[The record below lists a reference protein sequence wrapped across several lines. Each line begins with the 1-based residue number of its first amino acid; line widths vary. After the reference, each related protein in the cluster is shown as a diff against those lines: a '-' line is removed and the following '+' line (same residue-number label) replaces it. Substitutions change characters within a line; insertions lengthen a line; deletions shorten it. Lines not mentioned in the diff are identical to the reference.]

1 MDSYRP
7 SGQEVAPQP
16 ETAKSGAEILAS
28 SPLPAAAPPRPKGG
42 IWFWL
47 IVIALIGSGWFF
59 REKWLPI
66 VKNLIGSRAAPQGRT
81 GARTVPVVTSVART
95 RDINVYLNG
104 LGTVTAF
111 QSVTMRSR
119 VEGELIKVNFTEGQ
133 MVKEGD
139 VLAEIDP
146 RPYEVQL
153 KQAQGQ
159 LMRDE
164 ATHNAGELTL
174 KRYKQLLTTKTIT
187 AQEVDEQTA
196 VVQQSAGTIETDR
209 GLVDNAKL
217 QLTYCKITAPISGR
231 IGLRLVD
238 KGNIVRANDLTGLA
252 VITQLQPI
260 SLVFSIPQDEIVRL
274 QAKQNAGKTL
284 TVFAF
289 DRDLKVKIAT
299 GTLGAVDN
307 QVDPMTGTVK
317 LKAVFD
323 NKDNA
328 LFPNQF
334 VNARLLLDTISNAIV
349 VPTAAIQRGP
359 NGPFVYVV
367 KEDSTV
373 DIRMVEPG
381 QAEGA
386 DSEIKKG
393 LATGDVVVTEGL
405 DKLQPK
411 AKVSVRDKNAPDKNT
426 SDKNA
431 SDKNSG
437 DKSKPSPAAA
447 KEAASAP
454 KDASPADRKPA
465 ADPQTPA
472 RKSGAAKGTE

>member
-1 MDSYRP
+1 MDSYRH
-7 SGQEVAPQP
+7 SGRELAPEP
-16 ETAKSGAEILAS
+16 ESAKSGAEILAS
-28 SPLPAAAPPRPKGG
+28 SPLPAPAPAGPKRG
-42 IWFWL
+42 IWLWL
-47 IVIALIGSGWFF
+47 FLIALVASGWFF
-59 REKWLPI
+59 RDKWLPY
-66 VKNLIGSRAAPQGRT
+66 VKNLTGSRAAPQGRS
-81 GARTVPVVTSVART
+81 GRGPVPVVTATART

-119 VEGELIKVNFTEGQ
+119 VEGELIKVNFTEGE

-164 ATHNAGELTL
+164 ATHTAGELTL

-238 KGNIVRANDLTGLA
+238 RGNIVRANDVNGLA

-274 QAKQNAGKTL
+274 QSKLNAGKTL
-284 TVFAF
+284 TCLAH

-299 GTLGAVDN
+299 GTLGAIDN

-334 VNARLLLDTISNAIV
+334 VNARLLLDTIKGAIV

-359 NGPFVYVV
+359 NGSFVYIV
-367 KEDSTV
+367 KDDSTV
-373 DIRMVEPG
+373 DVRMIEVG
-381 QAEGA
+381 QAEGT

-393 LATGDVVVTEGL
+393 LAVGDVVVTEGL

-411 AKVSVRDKNAPDKNT
+411 AKVALREKN
-426 SDKNA
+426 
-431 SDKNSG
+431 
-437 DKSKPSPAAA
+437 
-447 KEAASAP
+447 
-454 KDASPADRKPA
+454 R
-465 ADPQTPA
+465 
-472 RKSGAAKGTE
+472 